1 MKKTLYKKIFFNLL
15 AIIFISNVNADDKM
29 SLGLEIYNEKA
40 MCGTCHTL
48 QAAGSSSAIGPNL
61 DMIKPQIPQIILAVT
76 NGIGVMPPWEGI
88 LTKEEIEAVAHY
100 VFNSTNNLFF
110 RFEIFLIWDGFVSQ
124 HPPKI
129 VAPLLIIFFENFRNL
144 TSV

>member
-15 AIIFISNVNADDKM
+15 TMIFISTANADDKM

-48 QAAGSSSAIGPNL
+48 QAAGSLAEIGPNL

-100 VFNSTNNLFF
+100 VFNSTNN
-110 RFEIFLIWDGFVSQ
+110 
-124 HPPKI
+124 
-129 VAPLLIIFFENFRNL
+129 
-144 TSV
+144 